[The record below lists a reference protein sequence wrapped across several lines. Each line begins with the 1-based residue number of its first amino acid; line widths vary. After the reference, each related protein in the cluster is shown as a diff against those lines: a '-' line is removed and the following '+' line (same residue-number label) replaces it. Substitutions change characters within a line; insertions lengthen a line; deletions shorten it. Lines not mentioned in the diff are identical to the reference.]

1 MLITTKT
8 GYQLFLHLSK
18 LMKLNIGDRVSSESR
33 KDSGTVINKTR
44 RSITIKWGKSA
55 QKITFDTVPWDWSDY
70 DYKKV

>member
-1 MLITTKT
+1 
-8 GYQLFLHLSK
+8 
-18 LMKLNIGDRVSSESR
+18 MKLNIGDRVSSESR